1 MLESKASS
9 RDWKEGAVGGGA
21 ATIAALT
28 GLGDL
33 AGVGD
38 LARRMSA
45 CSGQPV
51 GPGPEPA
58 LCPEAVS
65 LAAGG
70 LPVAARGSGG
80 LGGRAG
86 SLVC

>member
-9 RDWKEGAVGGGA
+9 RYWKEGAVGGGA
-21 ATIAALT
+21 ASVAALT

-38 LARRMSA
+38 LARRVSA

-51 GPGPEPA
+51 GPGRGPVLVPEAA
-58 LCPEAVS
+58 LLAAVGQWGRAVS
-65 LAAGG
+65 L
-70 LPVAARGSGG
+70 VW
-80 LGGRAG
+80 
-86 SLVC
+86 